1 MSDVMKSDQVEK
13 HIRAWLQRFIV
24 DLNLCPFARPLIADP
39 ALRISVCNADNL
51 ADLHHAFLSELDMIQ
66 QSSDQLVATSLMV
79 IPCVLDNFDEYLDFL
94 GHAEILLEE
103 AGLDGIIQLASFHP
117 KYLFAD
123 EDPNSPSHYS
133 NRAPYP
139 TIHFLREEMVSAALE
154 HVSNPEQIP
163 ERNIALLS
171 GMGLETV
178 EARWRGLT
186 ADDHNNL

>member
-79 IPCVLDNFDEYLDFL
+79 MPCVLDNFDEYLDFL
-94 GHAEILLEE
+94 GHAEILLKKQGWM
-103 AGLDGIIQLASFHP
+103 ALSSLPAFTLSISLPMKTPIA
-117 KYLFAD
+117 
-123 EDPNSPSHYS
+123 
-133 NRAPYP
+133 RATTAIARPIRRF
-139 TIHFLREEMVSAALE
+139 TFCARRWFLR
-154 HVSNPEQIP
+154 
-163 ERNIALLS
+163 R
-171 GMGLETV
+171 
-178 EARWRGLT
+178 
-186 ADDHNNL
+186 